1 MRLLCRGLPRR
12 CSQGRVIPSQLI
24 KGRGFHVL
32 YFYKNMRLDKINED
46 LSIYQYEDGFC
57 YGTDAVLLSAFA
69 NCKKSSTGAE
79 LGTGC
84 GIVSIL
90 LAYHKNP
97 AYIHAF
103 EIQPEYAEL
112 AQKNVAMCGYGEKIN
127 VICDN
132 LKNFASHG
140 VDGLD
145 FVFSNPPYM
154 KNNSGKLN
162 ENEKKLISR
171 HEIHC
176 DINDVCAAA
185 SGMLKNGGDFFV
197 VFRPDRMS
205 DLIYAL
211 KNNRLEPKELLL
223 VQSHVGKEPNLFLL
237 KAKKDCL
244 DGGLKVRKPLILYTK
259 NAEMTAELEY
269 IYRHGRMDFNGK

>member
-1 MRLLCRGLPRR
+1 
-12 CSQGRVIPSQLI
+12 
-24 KGRGFHVL
+24 
-32 YFYKNMRLDKINED
+32 MRLDKINEN

-57 YGTDAVLLSAFA
+57 YGTDAVLLSAFVK
-69 NCKKSSTGAE
+69 CKRTSVGAE

-90 LAYHKNP
+90 LAYHKSP
-97 AYIHAF
+97 ATIHAF
-103 EIQPEYAEL
+103 EIQPDYAEL
-112 AQKNVAMCGYGEKIN
+112 AQKNADMCGYGEKIK
-127 VICDN
+127 VIRDN
-132 LKNFASHG
+132 LKNFACHG
-140 VDGLD
+140 IENLD

-154 KNNSGKLN
+154 KSDSGKLN

-185 SGMLKNGGDFFV
+185 SGMLKNGGDFFA

-211 KNNRLEPKELLL
+211 KNNRLEPKELRM
-223 VQSHVGKEPNLFLL
+223 VQSHVDKAPNLFLI

-244 DGGLKVRKPLILYTK
+244 DGGLKVHRPLILYSE
-259 NAEMTAELEY
+259 NAVMTPELEY
-269 IYRHGRMDFNGK
+269 IYRYGRMDFNGK